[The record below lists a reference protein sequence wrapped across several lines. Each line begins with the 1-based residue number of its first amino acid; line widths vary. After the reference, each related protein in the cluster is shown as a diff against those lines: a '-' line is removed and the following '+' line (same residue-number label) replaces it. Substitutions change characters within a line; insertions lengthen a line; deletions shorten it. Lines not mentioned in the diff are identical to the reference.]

1 MWVVCLSNQKRLW
14 RAIIFFDEINTLPTS
29 LVKVFNPLFD
39 YRRYMYLS
47 YDSIVKAEKN
57 VLFVGAMNPQNYL
70 GVSELPQDIK
80 SRADILYIDY
90 PPFEDEK
97 GFYYPDEALILK
109 DYVAGFEGLTKEDFI
124 YLWYDKINGISHDK
138 TINVSEITI
147 RNLYKIFELL
157 KIASQLEEP
166 TEIINLDNLKK
177 P

>member
-1 MWVVCLSNQKRLW
+1 
-14 RAIIFFDEINTLPTS
+14 
-29 LVKVFNPLFD
+29 
-39 YRRYMYLS
+39 
-47 YDSIVKAEKN
+47 
-57 VLFVGAMNPQNYL
+57 VLFVGSYEPSNYL

-124 YLWYDKINGISHDK
+124 YLWYDKINGINHDK
-138 TINVSEITI
+138 AINVSEITI

-157 KIASQLEEP
+157 KIASSIRRAYRDYQSGQSEEAIDFVFSMRD
-166 TEIINLDNLKK
+166 TIRCARKLTKATT
-177 P
+177 